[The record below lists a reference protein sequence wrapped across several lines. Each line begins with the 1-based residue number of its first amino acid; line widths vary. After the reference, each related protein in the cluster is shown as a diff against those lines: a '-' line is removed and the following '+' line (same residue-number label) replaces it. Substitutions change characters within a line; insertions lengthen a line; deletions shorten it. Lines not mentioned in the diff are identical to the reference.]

1 MYPIVYSGK
10 WKTDLLH
17 LHILQLHHL
26 YWQTLI
32 IYLLYRSSVTSVQ
45 WILQPRQLHRFSN
58 SLQENKR
65 TYLPLFVF
73 CPQKLRD
80 RAKTSDCPVIPPP
93 RHTIHLSITWFA
105 TAHFRTGSPRDIDEF
120 YLACVLVSYLR
131 ARAAVLSNCVQIVL
145 LCNNC
150 SHLSELQS
158 GFAAISL
165 LYCVRFLFVCSLRN
179 ITKK

>member
-26 YWQTLI
+26 YWETLI

-93 RHTIHLSITWFA
+93 ATQYICRSRDSQLLISEPEVPETLTNFIWPVFWFLIWELVQ
-105 TAHFRTGSPRDIDEF
+105 RSCLIVSKLF
-120 YLACVLVSYLR
+120 YYVTTVLIYLNYK
-131 ARAAVLSNCVQIVL
+131 AD
-145 LCNNC
+145 
-150 SHLSELQS
+150 LQ
-158 GFAAISL
+158 
-165 LYCVRFLFVCSLRN
+165 R
-179 ITKK
+179 